1 MSDAV
6 VEINGKEELDNLIS
20 SSDKLVIVDFWAEWC
35 GPCRM
40 LGPVL
45 HEIADA
51 NTDKVVVAKVDVDAP
66 DNQPL
71 AMDYGV
77 RSIPQVTMFKSGKQV
92 DQFVGALPPDQVQE
106 YVTKHTS

>member
-6 VEINGKEELDNLIS
+6 VEINGKEQLDALIS
-20 SSDKLVIVDFWAEWC
+20 SSEKLVIIDFWAEWC

-45 HEIADA
+45 HEIAEA
-51 NTDKVVVAKVDVDAP
+51 NADNVVVAKVNVDSS

-71 AMDYGV
+71 ASEYGV
-77 RSIPQVTMFKSGKQV
+77 RSIPQVTMFKDGAQV
-92 DQFVGALPPDQVQE
+92 DQFVWALPPDQVQE
-106 YVTKHTS
+106 YVTKYTS